1 MIEDVDDDVDRK
13 FEPTPMT
20 APAGASGVA
29 EHSLG

>member
-1 MIEDVDDDVDRK
+1 MIENVDDVDRK